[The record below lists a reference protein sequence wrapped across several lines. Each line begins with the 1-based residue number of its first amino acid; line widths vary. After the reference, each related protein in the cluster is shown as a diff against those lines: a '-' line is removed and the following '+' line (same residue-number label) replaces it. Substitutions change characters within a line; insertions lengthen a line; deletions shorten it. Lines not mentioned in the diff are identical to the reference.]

1 MTAYLKAKQIKKA
14 IDCCILLNQWDK
26 VVELAEKHNFFQI
39 GNLLNRYANHL
50 MESNNKIEAIELFR
64 RVNKNTETA
73 KILDDFEL
81 NLQNLRK
88 KLLNND
94 ETKINFKEK

>member
-1 MTAYLKAKQIKKA
+1 
-14 IDCCILLNQWDK
+14 
-26 VVELAEKHNFFQI
+26 
-39 GNLLNRYANHL
+39 

-88 KLLNND
+88 NMLNND
-94 ETKINFKEK
+94 ETKINCKEK